1 VTSFYTQAVDYDD
14 LNNLQ
19 RNFNLTAYA
28 VDPDPGINNEKR
40 AQTYIEVIVTDYND
54 EVPTFQNPKQ
64 QTSVAEDAGIG
75 TSLARFT
82 ATDRDVDE
90 NYKKF
95 E

>member
-1 VTSFYTQAVDYDD
+1 MTCFYFQAVDYDD
-14 LNNLQ
+14 LQNLQ

-28 VDPDPGINNEKR
+28 VDPDPGPNNEKR

-54 EVPTFQNPKQ
+54 EVPTFENPKQ
-64 QTSVAEDAGIG
+64 QTSVAEDAQVG
-75 TSLARFT
+75 TSLATFT

-90 NYKKF
+90 NYSKF